1 MKFVDENIL
10 YKSHVYIPLEFGLVD
25 EIKEKN

>member
-1 MKFVDENIL
+1 MKFVDENIF
-10 YKSHVYIPLEFGLVD
+10 YKSHVYILLKFGLVD